1 MVFGSSCSEHH
12 NLTVTGLINIC
23 RLRCRA
29 PMYYRNKQL
38 GLLSGAIHHT
48 QWLVCF
54 REPNG
59 ANGKLC
65 PMVDGPNMFTAGKL
79 ATLS

>member
-1 MVFGSSCSEHH
+1 
-12 NLTVTGLINIC
+12 
-23 RLRCRA
+23 
-29 PMYYRNKQL
+29 MYYRNKQL
-38 GLLSGAIHHT
+38 GLLSGAIHHM
-48 QWLVCF
+48 QCLICF